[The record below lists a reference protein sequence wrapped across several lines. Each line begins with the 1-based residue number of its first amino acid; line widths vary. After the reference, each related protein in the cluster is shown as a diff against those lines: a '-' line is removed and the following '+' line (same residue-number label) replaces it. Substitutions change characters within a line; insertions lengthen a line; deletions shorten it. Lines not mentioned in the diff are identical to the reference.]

1 MSLYFAYIYPKKNL
15 MEVACKEVSKVF
27 LSAGKTVLEPNK
39 GMEAG
44 VQLAPVEM
52 EAGVQLE
59 QEEVEECVFCYHE
72 LSHPIA

>member
-1 MSLYFAYIYPKKNL
+1 

-44 VQLAPVEM
+44 VQL
-52 EAGVQLE
+52 E

>member
-1 MSLYFAYIYPKKNL
+1 MSLYFAYIYPNKNL

-27 LSAGKTVLEPNK
+27 LSAGETVLEPNK
-39 GMEAG
+39 G
-44 VQLAPVEM
+44 M